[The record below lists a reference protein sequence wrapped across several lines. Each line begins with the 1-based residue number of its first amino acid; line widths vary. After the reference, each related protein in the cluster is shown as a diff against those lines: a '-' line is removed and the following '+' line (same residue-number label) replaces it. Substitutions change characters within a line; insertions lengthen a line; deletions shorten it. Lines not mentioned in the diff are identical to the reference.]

1 MSFVLIGGVAGVLLG
16 AERITVDLDVLVDC
30 RDDNL
35 TRLLAMLQEIDARL
49 LMTVAPGR
57 VEGVGVPSLRM
68 LRSMHRHNWTTRFGD
83 MDTHCGVAG
92 FDSYDEVAQAAW
104 QTEIG
109 GTVVRIVPLSML
121 IEMKEAAGRT
131 KDELALVE
139 LYQLRAQGVERGDQ
153 PR

>member
-16 AERITVDLDVLVDC
+16 AERITVDIDVLVDC

-35 TRLLAMLQEIDARL
+35 TRLLGVLQEIDARL

-57 VEGVGVPSLRM
+57 VECVDVPSLRM
-68 LRSMHRHNWTTRFGD
+68 LQSMHRHNWTTRFGD

-92 FDSYDEVAQAAW
+92 FDSFEEVAQAAW

-109 GTVVRIVPLSML
+109 GTTVRIVPLSMR